1 MARII
6 VIDDDRKLREVICR
20 ALERAGYNVIEA
32 ADGRAGIRLYR
43 EQGGDLVVTDIFMPE
58 RDGLETIRL
67 LRRESPELKIVAISG
82 GDGAGRIDLQ
92 EEARLF
98 GAARTLGKPFEPGE
112 LVKVVRDLLAETTP
126 STPTQKS

>member
-58 RDGLETIRL
+58 RDGLETIGCCAA
-67 LRRESPELKIVAISG
+67 S
-82 GDGAGRIDLQ
+82 LQ
-92 EEARLF
+92 
-98 GAARTLGKPFEPGE
+98 
-112 LVKVVRDLLAETTP
+112 
-126 STPTQKS
+126 S